1 MGRLAE
7 AELRLVSL
15 LDSLCSGLMHECMAA
30 ACVVSLWD
38 VIMQCVRFFGD
49 AWLVRVGGRCYY
61 LEGVAFVVLCDYIR
75 QDVFVALHAG
85 LWICALF
92 VVGLDALFTL
102 WWWGCRLRVFLQ
114 YQMFNAK
121 YMQESS
127 VL

>member
-30 ACVVSLWD
+30 ACVVFLWD

-49 AWLVRVGGRCYY
+49 ARLVRVGGRCYC
-61 LEGVAFVVLCDYIR
+61 LEGLAFVVLCDYIR

-114 YQMFNAK
+114 HQMFNAK